1 MSIHKLLSINSTEI
15 TEHNRKISVAEQ
27 IAGNDIDLASGHRR
41 RYYSRNKK
49 QFSLNW
55 SYLPSLQSKTADGRV
70 GRDFLY
76 SLANGSAVATV
87 LIELSPG
94 EYETFDCYIDSY
106 SEDLIRRDYT
116 TQCSYYDISLTL
128 TER

>member
-15 TEHNRKISVAEQ
+15 TEHNRKISISEQ
-27 IAGNDIDLASGHRR
+27 IAADDIDLASGHKR

-49 QFSLNW
+49 QFSLKW
-55 SYLPSLQSKTADGRV
+55 SYLPSLQSKTVDNRV

-76 SLANGSAVATV
+76 SLANGSAAATII
-87 LIELSPG
+87 IELSPG
-94 EYETFDCYIDSY
+94 QYQTLDCYIDSY

-116 TQCSYYDISLTL
+116 SQCSYYDVSLTL